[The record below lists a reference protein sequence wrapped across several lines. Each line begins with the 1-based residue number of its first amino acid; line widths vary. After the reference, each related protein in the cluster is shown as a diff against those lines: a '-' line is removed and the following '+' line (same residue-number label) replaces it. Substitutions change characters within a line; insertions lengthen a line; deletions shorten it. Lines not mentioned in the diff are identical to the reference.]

1 MIAPGH
7 SSPCIPRPQKKRKN
21 MADHWQKDADGILI
35 FVGPRGQ
42 NFLCNQ
48 EQTSLFSAAV
58 AALLAVTLQSLIPNS
73 QDTSSFYLGNIYG
86 ILADSNAARTR
97 TPSPVATPPLF
108 SPPRYAIWVNSLW
121 SLSLLISLTCAL
133 WAPSSQQWVRRYIRV
148 TQGAGR
154 SPEKHAWMRA
164 FYAMAWRDYQLYC
177 ISPCSFSL
185 RGQLAFCSIPTTR
198 SFTL

>member
-1 MIAPGH
+1 
-7 SSPCIPRPQKKRKN
+7 

-86 ILADSNAARTR
+86 ILADPNATR
-97 TPSPVATPPLF
+97 TPLPQ
-108 SPPRYAIWVNSLW
+108 SLHH
-121 SLSLLISLTCAL
+121 
-133 WAPSSQQWVRRYIRV
+133 PY
-148 TQGAGR
+148 
-154 SPEKHAWMRA
+154 
-164 FYAMAWRDYQLYC
+164 
-177 ISPCSFSL
+177 SL
-185 RGQLAFCSIPTTR
+185 RLDTPYGLIHYGP
-198 SFTL
+198 